1 MNISN
6 FFKILS
12 SPKVAFLVFAIW
24 ICIFLI
30 ILGGEGIF
38 TKRFLHFGPSNDPE
52 TQTEFLGSPL
62 NTWNKVITLYVLGFL
77 SVCFSK
83 YYDDIFGSWEINAVK
98 DEKQKTINMK
108 KGTAYLLTIL
118 DPLLQHIN
126 HILEFFVLLTLQLQ
140 FIVPQLLGQLFVTI
154 FSAKIFL
161 SKKKFA
167 K

>member
-38 TKRFLHFGPSNDPE
+38 TKRFLHFGPSDDPE
-52 TQTEFLGSPL
+52 TQTEFLGSPV
-62 NTWNKVITLYVLGFL
+62 NTWEKVITLYVLGFL

-83 YYDDIFGSWEINAVK
+83 YYEDIFGSWEINAVK

-118 DPLLQHIN
+118 DPLLEQIN
-126 HILEFFVLLTLQLQ
+126 KILEFFVLLTLQLQ